1 MKCLPGDALFRVQ
14 CCTGVMLKKK
24 HQQHFVDTE
33 MSSFWHGGTYL
44 DNYILGIFSFFM
56 KKRTC
61 VIIYKEYFGLT
72 LVYSSSRST
81 ELNLASTSVDV
92 RTTNCSMPVS
102 WKHPT
107 ITTKVCKNSGYS
119 CSHYVSCLQ
128 RQDITYLLVK
138 FTCMV

>member
-1 MKCLPGDALFRVQ
+1 MLCLGCNAAPVLCCKRSTSNILWTQKCHPSGMVRHTWIIIFWENILFY
-14 CCTGVMLKKK
+14 
-24 HQQHFVDTE
+24 E
-33 MSSFWHGGTYL
+33 
-44 DNYILGIFSFFM
+44 
-56 KKRTC
+56 KRTY

-107 ITTKVCKNSGYS
+107 TTKVCKNSGYS
-119 CSHYVSCLQ
+119 CLHYVSCLQ

>member
-1 MKCLPGDALFRVQ
+1 MVVHTWIIVFWEIIFFFFFFR
-14 CCTGVMLKKK
+14 
-24 HQQHFVDTE
+24 
-33 MSSFWHGGTYL
+33 
-44 DNYILGIFSFFM
+44 

-92 RTTNCSMPVS
+92 RTTNCSIPVS

-107 ITTKVCKNSGYS
+107 TTTTKVCKNSGYS
-119 CSHYVSCLQ
+119 CLHYVSYLQ

>member
-1 MKCLPGDALFRVQ
+1 MKCLSGDVFFRVQ
-14 CCTGVMLKKK
+14 CCTNKRQQQRSTSSILWTLKF
-24 HQQHFVDTE
+24 HPSGMVVHT
-33 MSSFWHGGTYL
+33 W
-44 DNYILGIFSFFM
+44 NYILGNYPFYE
-56 KKRTC
+56 KRTH

-107 ITTKVCKNSGYS
+107 TNTKVCKNSGYI
-119 CSHYVSCLQ
+119 CLHYVSCLQ